1 MNPVLNK
8 KTFENVVYGNYETMS
23 ISGVVNKSFILWLI
37 LAAGAYLGWQN
48 PLLILQQGLFWL
60 IFAIT
65 VALCLIIAFNP
76 KMSAYFSPLYAFGE
90 GLFLGAI
97 TLFFEKDYPG
107 IAINAVFLTIAVLF
121 LMLTAFKSGKIKAT
135 KKFRLVVITSTLAIC
150 GVYVVDILLSL
161 FNVPGITFIHSSG
174 FIGILFSVFVVII
187 ASLNLILDF
196 DLIQRGVAL
205 GAPKYMEWYCSFA
218 LMVTIIWL
226 YLEILRLLAKT
237 RR

>member
-48 PLLILQQGLFWL
+48 PLLILQQSLFWL

-65 VALCLIIAFNP
+65 VALCLVIAFNP

-97 TLFFEKDYPG
+97 TLFFEK
-107 IAINAVFLTIAVLF
+107 N
-121 LMLTAFKSGKIKAT
+121 S
-135 KKFRLVVITSTLAIC
+135 
-150 GVYVVDILLSL
+150 
-161 FNVPGITFIHSSG
+161 
-174 FIGILFSVFVVII
+174 
-187 ASLNLILDF
+187 
-196 DLIQRGVAL
+196 
-205 GAPKYMEWYCSFA
+205 
-218 LMVTIIWL
+218 
-226 YLEILRLLAKT
+226 
-237 RR
+237 